1 MECLSTVPLGVEVV
15 VVVVVCDED
24 VVGGGWITGAGG
36 GGVPLYS
43 VVLVVVSLLAV
54 SQAEQ
59 NPIAS
64 VAVLIT
70 IQSPTLFLISNS
82 PYFVGQPLLKCNIR
96 RMRC

>member
-1 MECLSTVPLGVEVV
+1 VECLSTVPLGVEVV

-54 SQAEQ
+54 PQAEQ

-70 IQSPTLFLISNS
+70 IQRPTLSLISNS
-82 PYFVGQPLLKCNIR
+82 PYFVVQPLLKCNIR
-96 RMRC
+96 RLRC